1 MGSRESLKTLYT
13 SDEYQYANVT
23 AERFHSIFGPVLTHK
38 GLSHVQN
45 VFLFLI
51 AARFLPWQ

>member
-1 MGSRESLKTLYT
+1 MGSKESLKTLYT

-23 AERFHSIFGPVLTHK
+23 AERFHSIFGPVLTYK

-51 AARFLPWQ
+51 AARFLP